1 MTASASTAT
10 VGEQLAD
17 ALATCRADRESA
29 ERALRVS
36 IAKRSRA
43 GVELERTAGRRD
55 LSEDDRARLR
65 AAHAEADRAVARC
78 RDGLERTRE
87 LERAARIVAAAFE
100 AQLAADP
107 LAAALA
113 QLSGQLS
120 GQPAGARAAGHRTRT
135 VPRPAAPLVRL
146 RSARR
151 RTA

>member
-10 VGEQLAD
+10 VGEHLAD

-43 GVELERTAGRRD
+43 GVELEQTAGRRD

-100 AQLAADP
+100 AQTLAADP

-113 QLSGQLS
+113 QLS